1 MQEEMTSTSIRL
13 DNSFLAIGGFAV
25 YIYLMIVLHINP
37 KVILDEYDSIA

>member
-1 MQEEMTSTSIRL
+1 MTSTSIRP
-13 DNSFLAIGGFAV
+13 DNPFLAIGEFAV